1 MEKKI
6 LRRKMMQDL
15 RELDSL
21 QYAQRSFQIGE
32 RLYQTTEWKNAQTI
46 GITVSRFPEVDTFS
60 IIRMAWR
67 QGKVVTIPK
76 SNPIQKEMSFYQIK
90 TFLQMEKG
98 YSNLYEPITKE
109 TRLFPK
115 SEIDLLI
122 VPGLIF
128 TMKGDRL
135 GFGGG
140 FYDRFLTDYQGYTM
154 ALAFSNQIK
163 EKIPTEPYDL
173 PVQKI
178 VTESALIDCVNK
190 E

>member
-46 GITVSRFPEVDTFS
+46 GITVSRFPEINTWS

-76 SNPIQKEMSFYQIK
+76 SSPVQKEMSFYQIK

-140 FYDRFLTDYQGYTM
+140 FYDRFLTDYQGYTI
-154 ALAFSNQIK
+154 ALAFTNQIK